1 MNFSEKYP
9 HINWWIENQGYLQ
22 LGGDEFNKSFVTVI
36 DEGGV
41 CFEAKN
47 AKTIEEGLES
57 AEVFLSKEIPQYYAK
72 DIKINF

>member
-1 MNFSEKYP
+1 MNFSKKYP
-9 HINWWIENQGYLQ
+9 HIHWWIENQGYLQ

-57 AEVFLSKEIPQYYAK
+57 AEAFLIK
-72 DIKINF
+72 DIPDRFGEDAMK

>member
-1 MNFSEKYP
+1 MNFSKKYP
-9 HINWWIENQGYLQ
+9 PIQWWIENQGYLQ
-22 LGGDEFNKSFVTVI
+22 LGGNYFNTSFVTVI

-57 AEVFLSKEIPQYYAK
+57 AEAFLIK
-72 DIKINF
+72 DIPDRFGEDAMK